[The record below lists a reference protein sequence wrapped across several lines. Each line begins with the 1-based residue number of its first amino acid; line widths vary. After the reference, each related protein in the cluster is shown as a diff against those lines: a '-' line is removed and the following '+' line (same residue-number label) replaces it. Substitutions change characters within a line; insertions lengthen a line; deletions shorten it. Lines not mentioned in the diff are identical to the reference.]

1 MSSGTCQCERCL
13 NNCKHSAQSW
23 YVHAGCDDCDA
34 DKDIQMTIGMCMA
47 VSEAAEF
54 LMERGDPYALGTDL
68 KKLEEEI
75 LRWMKA
81 QNRNVFTGKT
91 KHVR

>member
-1 MSSGTCQCERCL
+1 
-13 NNCKHSAQSW
+13 
-23 YVHAGCDDCDA
+23 
-34 DKDIQMTIGMCMA
+34 MA
-47 VSEAAEF
+47 VSEATEF
-54 LMERGDPYALGTDL
+54 LMERGDPYALGTYL
-68 KKLEEEI
+68 KKLEEEL